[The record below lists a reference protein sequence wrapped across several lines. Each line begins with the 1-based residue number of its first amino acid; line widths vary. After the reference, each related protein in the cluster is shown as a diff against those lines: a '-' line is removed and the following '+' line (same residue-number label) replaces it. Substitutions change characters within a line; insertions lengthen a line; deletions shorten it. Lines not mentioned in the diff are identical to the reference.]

1 MYYVIIF
8 SITKYDLNC
17 VKNYTAEDK
26 QKNDSELWSKW
37 LQKYIKRL
45 YSEFGN
51 EDINVKNE
59 QRASIMNS
67 VNPR

>member
-1 MYYVIIF
+1 MII
-8 SITKYDLNC
+8 SNTKYDLNC

-26 QKNDSELWSKW
+26 HKTDSELWSKW

-51 EDINVKNE
+51 EDINARNE
-59 QRASIMNS
+59 QRVSTMNS